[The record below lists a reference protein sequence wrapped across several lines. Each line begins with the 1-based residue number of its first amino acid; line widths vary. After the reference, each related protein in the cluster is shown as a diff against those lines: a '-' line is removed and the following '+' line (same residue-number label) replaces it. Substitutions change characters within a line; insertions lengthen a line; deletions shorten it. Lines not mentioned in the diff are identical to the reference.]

1 MSNFELYNALL
12 GLNMRQNVLLKRL
25 KKLSKSN
32 VKLSFLL
39 LIVGIL
45 VLDHEKRLSKL
56 EKIRVENLKNEFK
69 KQENDSNWDDE
80 IGKELD

>member
-25 KKLSKSN
+25 KKVSKSN

-39 LIVGIL
+39 LIAGIF

-69 KQENDSNWDDE
+69 KRENDSNWDDE
-80 IGKELD
+80 IDNELD